1 MASKFVKIF
10 SKLIGS
16 QKLQVVKDLKSICV
30 EIEDARMA
38 SELSFE
44 RGFADRYDNVPFA
57 TRMPANDT
65 AHQSSVV
72 NAPSPP
78 PPYICC
84 NHQCGL
90 LTSSSV
96 QSTVGG
102 VVSTSLSAPP
112 PYML

>member
-1 MASKFVKIF
+1 MASKFVKSF

-16 QKLQVVKDLKSICV
+16 QKLQVVKDWKSICV

-38 SELSFE
+38 SERSIA
-44 RGFADRYDNVPFA
+44 RSFADRCDSVPFA
-57 TRMPANDT
+57 TRMSANDI
-65 AHQSSVV
+65 AHQRSVV
-72 NAPSPP
+72 NAPSP

-90 LTSSSV
+90 LTSSSA
-96 QSTVGG
+96 QSTVDGIA
-102 VVSTSLSAPP
+102 STYPSAPP